1 MVPELF
7 GILAKLGIHSG
18 RISFSPTT
26 LNILIS
32 SDISTT
38 LSTFMGPSV
47 LNLQYILRTQGA
59 AFIHSR
65 SLNVARR
72 LD

>member
-38 LSTFMGPSV
+38 LSTFMGPSFCLKPSV
-47 LNLQYILRTQGA
+47 HPQDT
-59 AFIHSR
+59 R
-65 SLNVARR
+65 SCIYSL
-72 LD
+72 